1 MGFFCIFLLKQ
12 RKLIKRKV
20 EIDVLILQIAII
32 LIASKIAGS
41 LSVRLGQPSVLGKL
55 LIGIVLGPSVLG
67 LVKDTEILAEF
78 SQIGVILLMFIAG
91 LETDI
96 DEFKRTGKAST
107 FVGFGGIIVP
117 LVLGY
122 FAGMIL
128 HLNMMESI
136 FLGLLLSATS
146 VSISVQALKEMN
158 QLKTQE
164 GTTILGA
171 AVIDDIVV
179 VLALAFLMS
188 FSGGDVHLTTVILKK
203 VLFFAGAILVGWKL
217 VPWFL
222 QKFSSLKVSETVIS
236 SALIICFIYAYLA
249 EYTGVAAIIGA
260 YIAGVAISVTKF
272 KHDIF
277 EKVETISYS
286 IFVPIFFT
294 SIGITAEFSGITKN
308 IMLIVCLSI
317 VAILTKL
324 VGAAIGAKL
333 AGFGWNS
340 SLGIGSAMV
349 SRGEVALI
357 IAAIGLET
365 KLLSQEMF
373 AVIVVVVLV
382 TTIVTPPMMKLFFK
396 RNTETETNAA

>member
-1 MGFFCIFLLKQ
+1 MF
-12 RKLIKRKV
+12 
-20 EIDVLILQIAII
+20 ILQIAII

-67 LVKDTEILAEF
+67 LVNDTETLAEF

-122 FAGMIL
+122 LAGMIL
-128 HLNMMESI
+128 NLNTIESL

-146 VSISVQALKEMN
+146 VSISVQALKELN
-158 QLKTQE
+158 HLKTPE

-179 VLALAFLMS
+179 VIALAFLMS

-222 QKFSSLKVSETVIS
+222 KKFSSFKVTESVIS
-236 SALIICFIYAYLA
+236 SALIICFVYAYLA

-260 YIAGVAISVTKF
+260 YIAGVAISVTHF
-272 KHDIF
+272 KHEIF

-294 SIGITAEFSGITKN
+294 SIGVTAEFSGIMKN
-308 IMLIVCLSI
+308 IELIVFLSI
-317 VAILTKL
+317 LAIITKL

-340 SLGIGSAMV
+340 AMGIGSAMI

-365 KLLSQEMF
+365 KLLSQDMF

-396 RNTETETNAA
+396 RNTEKESSAA

>member
-1 MGFFCIFLLKQ
+1 
-12 RKLIKRKV
+12 
-20 EIDVLILQIAII
+20 VLILQLAII

-67 LVKDTEILAEF
+67 LVNETDTLAEF

-107 FVGFGGIIVP
+107 FVGLGGIIVP

-122 FAGMIL
+122 FAGIL
-128 HLNMMESI
+128 LNLTTFESL

-158 QLKTQE
+158 QLKTPE
-164 GTTILGA
+164 GATILGA
-171 AVIDDIVV
+171 AVIDDVV
-179 VLALAFLMS
+179 VIIALAFLMS
-188 FSGGDVHLTTVILKK
+188 FAGGDVNLTTVIIKK
-203 VLFFAGAILVGWKL
+203 VIFFAGAILVGLK
-217 VPWFL
+217 VIPWFMK
-222 QKFSSLKVSETVIS
+222 KFSTLKVTETVIS

-260 YIAGVAISVTKF
+260 YIAGVAISVTDF
-272 KHDIF
+272 KHEVF

-286 IFVPIFFT
+286 IFVPVFFT
-294 SIGITAEFSGITKN
+294 SIGITAQFSGISEN
-308 IMLIVCLSI
+308 IGLIAMLSI
-317 VAILTKL
+317 LAILTKL
-324 VGAAIGAKL
+324 IGASIGAKA

-357 IAAIGLET
+357 IAAIGLESN
-365 KLLSQEMF
+365 LLSPDMF
-373 AVIVVVVLV
+373 AVIVVVILV

-396 RNTETETNAA
+396 SDTQKKTKVA

>member
-1 MGFFCIFLLKQ
+1 M
-12 RKLIKRKV
+12 V
-20 EIDVLILQIAII
+20 ILQLAII

-67 LVKDTEILAEF
+67 LVNETETLAEF

-91 LETDI
+91 LETDLE
-96 DEFKRTGKAST
+96 EFKRTGKAST

-122 FAGMIL
+122 FAGIIL
-128 HLNMMESI
+128 NLTTMESW

-158 QLKTQE
+158 KLKTPE

-171 AVIDDIVV
+171 AVIDDVV
-179 VLALAFLMS
+179 VIIALAFLMS
-188 FSGGDVHLTTVILKK
+188 FAGGDVHLTTVILKK
-203 VLFFAGAILVGWKL
+203 VVFFAAAILIGWKV

-222 QKFSSLKVSETVIS
+222 KRFSSLKVTETVIS
-236 SALIICFIYAYLA
+236 SALIICFIYAYFA

-260 YIAGVAISVTKF
+260 YIAGVAISVTDF
-272 KHDIF
+272 KHEVF

-286 IFVPIFFT
+286 IFVPVFFT
-294 SIGITAEFSGITKN
+294 SIGVTAQFTGITKN
-308 IMLIVCLSI
+308 LGIIIILSI
-317 VAILTKL
+317 LAILTKL
-324 VGAAIGAKL
+324 IGASIGAKL

-357 IAAIGLET
+357 IASIGLES
-365 KLLSQEMF
+365 KLLSQDMF

-396 RNTETETNAA
+396 SHPKK

>member
-1 MGFFCIFLLKQ
+1 M
-12 RKLIKRKV
+12 
-20 EIDVLILQIAII
+20 LILQIAII

-67 LVKDTEILAEF
+67 LVNDTEILAEF

-117 LVLGY
+117 LLLGY
-122 FAGMIL
+122 VAGMIL
-128 HLNMMESI
+128 NLNTIESL

-158 QLKTQE
+158 RLKTPE

-179 VLALAFLMS
+179 VIALAFLMS

-203 VLFFAGAILVGWKL
+203 VLFFGGAILVGWKL

-222 QKFSSLKVSETVIS
+222 KKFSKLKVTETVIS
-236 SALIICFIYAYLA
+236 SALIICFVYAYLA
-249 EYTGVAAIIGA
+249 EYTGVASIIGA

-272 KHDIF
+272 KHDVF

-308 IMLIVCLSI
+308 ITLIVLLSI
-317 VAILTKL
+317 LAIITKL
-324 VGAAIGAKL
+324 FGAAIGAKL

-340 SLGIGSAMV
+340 AWGIGSAMV

-357 IAAIGLET
+357 IAAIGLES
-365 KLLSQEMF
+365 KLLSQDMF
-373 AVIVVVVLV
+373 AVVVVVVLV

-396 RNTETETNAA
+396 RNTENESSAA